1 MYNTTTFI
9 CLRSAI
15 IHDTKMSEPEAL
27 LYAYLLNSVIGTLML
42 FEINDDND
50 DKATFVI
57 LTHFSFINRP
67 VARKIGCHITRLKH
81 GYPTPGVTGN
91 PTFLFYL
98 GFANRTVPIS
108 TWYITPLAQQI
119 CGHTNYCAGGA
130 SSTVW
135 LIAKPVSVRHRDYRS
150 IAFLPDHVSAAV
162 VGFLPLHT
170 DPDVSTAASI
180 SWD

>member
-57 LTHFSFINRP
+57 LTHFSFLPMEEELIRVSYFKQVCN
-67 VARKIGCHITRLKH
+67 
-81 GYPTPGVTGN
+81 
-91 PTFLFYL
+91 YL
-98 GFANRTVPIS
+98 SRSGSAHH
-108 TWYITPLAQQI
+108 L
-119 CGHTNYCAGGA
+119 
-130 SSTVW
+130 
-135 LIAKPVSVRHRDYRS
+135 LI
-150 IAFLPDHVSAAV
+150 
-162 VGFLPLHT
+162 
-170 DPDVSTAASI
+170 
-180 SWD
+180 